1 MVRDGDIIYILIMK
15 VEGLV
20 FQKTPYKERDM
31 IVHLLTRKGQ
41 KTSLYVYGGQG
52 GGKSKKGSLLELGH
66 MLSFVLQKSKGI
78 YNNSDQKPLSIAK
91 VDQVNWAPKYIR
103 NDYRAFMLSQF
114 FLEVIQKL
122 ALSETD
128 DIDFNEHEGIFNVL
142 SNALYYLDKA
152 VEGQNVDY
160 MTHLL
165 LFFTKLIHHLGIAPN
180 YEECQFCQK
189 ILGEDEL
196 CLLDI
201 SNGGFSC
208 LECTSKMDEYL
219 SDNRQLSEEYQ
230 AGRRYKQ
237 AFQKF
242 SLEPYK
248 NYLNFPST
256 SVGLVRISF
265 NFLNYQFGF
274 AEGDYR
280 TWKLLFE

>member
-1 MVRDGDIIYILIMK
+1 MK
-15 VEGLV
+15 VEGLI
-20 FQKTPYKERDM
+20 FQKTPYKDRDM

-41 KTSLYVYGGQG
+41 KTSLYIYGGQG

-66 MLSFVLQKSKGI
+66 MLSFVIQRSKSYYSESG
-78 YNNSDQKPLSIAK
+78 NKPLGIAK
-91 VDQVNWAPKYIR
+91 VDQVNWAPKHIR
-103 NDYRAFMLSQF
+103 NDYKAFMLSQF
-114 FLEVIQKL
+114 YLEVIQKL

-128 DIDFNEHEGIFNVL
+128 DIDFDEHEGIFNVL
-142 SNALYYLDKA
+142 SNALYYLDNA
-152 VEGQNVDY
+152 VERSRVDY

-189 ILGEDEL
+189 VFSEDDL

-201 SNGGFSC
+201 ANGGFSC

-219 SDNRQLSEEYQ
+219 SDNRLLSEEYQ
-230 AGRRYKQ
+230 AGRRFKR

-248 NYLNFPST
+248 NYQDFPST
-256 SVGLVRISF
+256 STGLVRASF
-265 NFLNYQFGF
+265 HFLNYQFGF
-274 AEGDYR
+274 SEADYR
-280 TWKLLFE
+280 TWKLLFD